1 MKNMEWN
8 KYDWTYCQPDVS
20 GCTKLIK
27 HNFPDMTFYGQLDED
42 GIPNGLGALSEGG
55 VIIKCGQWYNGELI
69 EVYSKKEYDKEMNW
83 IQSGK

>member
-27 HNFPDMTFYGQLDED
+27 HN
-42 GIPNGLGALSEGG
+42 N
-55 VIIKCGQWYNGELI
+55 IKSTENFRAFFFWYNL
-69 EVYSKKEYDKEMNW
+69 
-83 IQSGK
+83 